1 MHRHPPPPLDF
12 QQNEDRCCSSSAAA
26 AIAHYIHTSTR
37 TAYLTI
43 LRRTVVASRY
53 VHRTGHMRFL
63 SPLPLLPSWIILLR
77 FSFVWQ
83 CSTALFQAEVGFPR
97 GHGGGGDSSHPQPAR
112 VGGGGGGRKGESGVF
127 EWSGSIYSKR
137 PHRPTD
143 RASSRQNGGA
153 SFSFLPNGRSRAPG
167 RRSER
172 RDAGGWKERE
182 ATPLLPQVR
191 SGRTEGDSLSLLPPS
206 LSCWV

>member
-1 MHRHPPPPLDF
+1 MHRHPPPLDF
-12 QQNEDRCCSSSAAA
+12 QQNEDRCCSSSAAV
-26 AIAHYIHTSTR
+26 AIAHYIHTSTK

-43 LRRTVVASRY
+43 LRRTVVARY

-63 SPLPLLPSWIILLR
+63 SPPLPSWIILLR

-83 CSTALFQAEVGFPR
+83 CTALPSRGGVPPR
-97 GHGGGGDSSHPQPAR
+97 PKGGTRGGGRFQSPPAR

-127 EWSGSIYSKR
+127 EWSGSICSKR
-137 PHRPTD
+137 PDRPTEPAAVKTGV
-143 RASSRQNGGA
+143 RRSP
-153 SFSFLPNGRSRAPG
+153 SFPTDGPG